1 MYNAFLQ
8 LLIAI
13 SLIPYCYQSVK
24 IPFNCQW
31 QDLKDLF
38 RNAGNILRADIAQGN
53 DGRSRGFGTVLY
65 ATPEDAKNAVG
76 ELSRKHPSIQPHVL
90 KIVLF
95 VIALYDGYEY
105 QGRRLRVHFDKFAPS
120 TSTPHPGQGLP
131 EIHGGFQDPMHL
143 RSPFLSRMPYPPLS
157 MPSMPGIHMFQ
168 SPSPLPHM
176 RAYINPYTNTSD
188 MIMPPQMPLS
198 ITNMQDSQ
206 GLANTEIGPSV
217 SVITQVEQPEQ
228 FTSVLTD
235 PANNSIHRPIGLPNA
250 RASALGSL
258 GTFGIRRPSLWIS
271 KPSLLSLI
279 NLLLYLFFKRHR
291 SVWLVFL
298 PSSSSDA
305 HEPPSLEWQ
314 SAPFLNV

>member
-1 MYNAFLQ
+1 MHNTFLQ
-8 LLIAI
+8 LLIPI

-38 RNAGNILRADIAQGN
+38 RNAGNILRADIAQGH

-65 ATPEDAKNAVG
+65 ATPEDARNAVG
-76 ELSRKHPSIQPHVL
+76 ELSRKQPCIQPHVL
-90 KIVLF
+90 KTVLF
-95 VIALYDGYEY
+95 VIDLYDGYEY

-120 TSTPHPGQGLP
+120 TSTLHPGQILP
-131 EIHGGFQDPMHL
+131 EIRAGFQDPMHL
-143 RSPFLSRMPYPPLS
+143 RSPFSSRMPYPPLS
-157 MPSMPGIHMFQ
+157 MPSMPGIHMYQ
-168 SPSPLPHM
+168 SPPPPPHM
-176 RAYINPYTNTSD
+176 RAYFNPYTNTSD
-188 MIMPPQMPLS
+188 MIMPSHMPLS
-198 ITNMQDSQ
+198 NTNMQDSQ
-206 GLANTEIGPSV
+206 GLANTELGSSV

-228 FTSVLTD
+228 FTSILTD
-235 PANNSIHRPIGLPNA
+235 PGNNSIHGPIGLPNGG
-250 RASALGSL
+250 ASALGSL
-258 GTFGIRRPSLWIS
+258 GTFGIS